1 MDPKTFTPQ
10 QDPPEGSREVI
21 DRELAR
27 NAAKQ
32 NAGPGPVK
40 GGGAPSPGVT
50 ERPGDQAPPGAPGAG
65 ENLCPECSGTGK
77 VNGHPCDQCKGT
89 GKVITGIGGG

>member
-1 MDPKTFTPQ
+1 MSPNTFTPQ

-27 NAAKQ
+27 AAAQQ
-32 NAGPGPVK
+32 NGSGAVSAGTP
-40 GGGAPSPGVT
+40 PSPGVT
-50 ERPGDQAPPGAPGAG
+50 ERPGDQAPPGQPGAG
-65 ENLCPECSGTGK
+65 ENLCPACSGTGK

-89 GKVITGIGGG
+89 GKVITGIGGA